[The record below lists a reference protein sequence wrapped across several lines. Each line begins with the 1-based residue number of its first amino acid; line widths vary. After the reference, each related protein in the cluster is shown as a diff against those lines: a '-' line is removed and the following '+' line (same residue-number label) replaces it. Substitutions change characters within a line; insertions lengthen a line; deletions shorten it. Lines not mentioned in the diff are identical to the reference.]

1 MVQMPREDLIG
12 KVFFA
17 GAQVP
22 MGVPDPYAQPPV
34 AQPPAA
40 PGKPSCTQ
48 HEITSVVCKRLSPCL
63 FFERHMFL
71 FTEILNVHLKKFG
84 FKIENRVGFRLFL
97 NRYVGLCF
105 CTGIFMYHRI
115 NFPNFSIPIYRI
127 WRSPRFWCGP
137 TTSSWIWRS
146 RWWTGRWVCCPAR
159 RGIPE
164 ALSVLGPRIPPIQ
177 KIETFVS
184 EQRNC

>member
-1 MVQMPREDLIG
+1 MPREDLIG

-48 HEITSVVCKRLSPCL
+48 HGITSVVCKRLSPCL
-63 FFERHMFL
+63 FLECHMFL
-71 FTEILNVHLKKFG
+71 VYRNFECSFENICVQD
-84 FKIENRVGFRLFL
+84 IENRVGFRLFL
-97 NRYVGLCF
+97 IKYVRLSF
-105 CTGIFMYHRI
+105 YTGIFMYHRI
-115 NFPNFSIPIYRI
+115 NLSNCYMPIYRI
-127 WRSPRFWCGP
+127 WRSPRFWCSP

-146 RWWTGRWVCCPAR
+146 R
-159 RGIPE
+159 
-164 ALSVLGPRIPPIQ
+164 
-177 KIETFVS
+177 
-184 EQRNC
+184 